1 MLTYS
6 SYGARNRHLG
16 GPTTDA
22 GETPSPL
29 EKLLLKQEKTP
40 SDHKLR
46 GRTCWNLHLLHGN
59 RTNSRPGFP
68 SGHRIGVPAPCR
80 DAPEELRR
88 ARITPSG
95 RRPDLSGESPS
106 GRFSRLRE
114 RGSRVP
120 RR

>member
-29 EKLLLKQEKTP
+29 EKLTLIQEKTP

-46 GRTCWNLHLLHGN
+46 GRTCWNLHLFRGN
-59 RTNSRPGFP
+59 PTNHPPGFRVGP
-68 SGHRIGVPAPCR
+68 
-80 DAPEELRR
+80 
-88 ARITPSG
+88 
-95 RRPDLSGESPS
+95 RPDLDRRVSQAPFRPS
-106 GRFSRLRE
+106 AKDAGARVKVRCHASRRHL
-114 RGSRVP
+114 
-120 RR
+120 

>member
-59 RTNSRPGFP
+59 RTNSGPGFP
-68 SGHRIGVPAPCR
+68 SGPWNGLFPRPTGPPAGAR
-80 DAPEELRR
+80 RGAAR
-88 ARITPSG
+88 ARAGCAFTGASG
-95 RRPDLSGESPS
+95 WRPIESAPARRT
-106 GRFSRLRE
+106 R
-114 RGSRVP
+114 
-120 RR
+120 

>member
-59 RTNSRPGFP
+59 RTNSGHGFP
-68 SGHRIGVPAPCR
+68 SGARNG
-80 DAPEELRR
+80 RR
-88 ARITPSG
+88 AAPS
-95 RRPDLSGESPS
+95 R
-106 GRFSRLRE
+106 
-114 RGSRVP
+114 P
-120 RR
+120 RRSAPSLSDRPGLELFPRNRAVGQVTLRDVSRNRPRT

>member
-59 RTNSRPGFP
+59 RTNSGPGFP
-68 SGHRIGVPAPCR
+68 SGHRIGVPETGP
-80 DAPEELRR
+80 L
-88 ARITPSG
+88 G
-95 RRPDLSGESPS
+95 RRPRGLTRST
-106 GRFSRLRE
+106 FYE
-114 RGSRVP
+114 RGSRV
-120 RR
+120 RRR

>member
-68 SGHRIGVPAPCR
+68 SGHRIG
-80 DAPEELRR
+80 R
-88 ARITPSG
+88 ASAVAAMP
-95 RRPDLSGESPS
+95 
-106 GRFSRLRE
+106 
-114 RGSRVP
+114 P
-120 RR
+120 RRSGGVHQAQPPETGPVGRNPVGLSLSTFADGVR

>member
-68 SGHRIGVPAPCR
+68 SGHRIGVPAPWPR
-80 DAPEELRR
+80 S
-88 ARITPSG
+88 ARGAQAAHHAQRSETGPVG
-95 RRPDLSGESPS
+95 REPLGPVLPTS
-106 GRFSRLRE
+106 
-114 RGSRVP
+114 
-120 RR
+120 